1 MSVELSICIPTL
13 NRAAFI
19 GETLDSIVAQ
29 LEPGVE
35 IVIVDGGSTDGSD
48 QVVAPYLARFPEQI
62 RYVRKGEG
70 AKASNAGFDRDCSHA
85 VDLAEGSHCWL
96 MTDDDVLN
104 PGAVSQVLAAVRAGH
119 DLAIVSCEVRDLH
132 LREQIVSSRPGLAKD
147 RVFTADEWDEF
158 FRAVIVHLTF
168 VGAVVVRRSLW
179 RERHPEEY
187 FGTGFVHV
195 GVLFRKPI
203 SGTAIVLSQP
213 LIVIRNGN
221 GQWNARAFDIFM
233 LRWPQLLWSFEGVS
247 DAAKGAITPREPW
260 RLLRVLL
267 LQRAFGRYSTREY
280 DALRERLGPAWKR
293 TVARIIARLPLAL
306 LYWPARVYGHF
317 KHADPRYFIETLDE
331 AMRFAAARRR
341 VSP

>member
-1 MSVELSICIPTL
+1 
-13 NRAAFI
+13 
-19 GETLDSIVAQ
+19 
-29 LEPGVE
+29 
-35 IVIVDGGSTDGSD
+35 
-48 QVVAPYLARFPEQI
+48 
-62 RYVRKGEG
+62 
-70 AKASNAGFDRDCSHA
+70 
-85 VDLAEGSHCWL
+85 
-96 MTDDDVLN
+96 
-104 PGAVSQVLAAVRAGH
+104 
-119 DLAIVSCEVRDLH
+119 
-132 LREQIVSSRPGLAKD
+132 
-147 RVFTADEWDEF
+147 
-158 FRAVIVHLTF
+158 
-168 VGAVVVRRSLW
+168 
-179 RERHPEEY
+179 
-187 FGTGFVHV
+187 
-195 GVLFRKPI
+195 VLFRKPI